1 MGKKK
6 YAIPKHQFAQT
17 HSFSVIIKLIVYILN
32 ISGEKSKVLE
42 SVYNVQYSVMKKTQ
56 ARKNHISFCNAFLF
70 YWHKGKD
77 NERAFH

>member
-6 YAIPKHQFAQT
+6 YAIPKHQFNDMI
-17 HSFSVIIKLIVYILN
+17 SFIKLIVYILN